1 MKKYTFRQNIL
12 IQFMTSLLSWTYK
25 LLNSYKNDLKSL
37 RINNTIQSLS
47 SLEMK
52 AENLKFNITQSSTF
66 KSQSLIKS
74 VRKFLMVTPSIS
86 LAVVPKVFCT
96 RQ

>member
-25 LLNSYKNDLKSL
+25 LLNSINDLKSL
-37 RINNTIQSLS
+37 RINNNTIQSLS

>member
-1 MKKYTFRQNIL
+1 
-12 IQFMTSLLSWTYK
+12 MTDLQRRYYK

-52 AENLKFNITQSSTF
+52 AKNLKFNITQSSAF

-74 VRKFLMVTPSIS
+74 VRKFMMEFPSIS

>member
-1 MKKYTFRQNIL
+1 
-12 IQFMTSLLSWTYK
+12 MTDLLSWTYK

-66 KSQSLIKS
+66 KS
-74 VRKFLMVTPSIS
+74 
-86 LAVVPKVFCT
+86 
-96 RQ
+96 

>member
-1 MKKYTFRQNIL
+1 
-12 IQFMTSLLSWTYK
+12 MTSLLSWTYK
-25 LLNSYKNDLKSL
+25 LLNSINDLKSL
-37 RINNTIQSLS
+37 RINNNTIQSLS

>member
-1 MKKYTFRQNIL
+1 MRKYTFRQNIL
-12 IQFMTSLLSWTYK
+12 IQFMTDLQRRYYK
-25 LLNSYKNDLKSL
+25 LLNSSNDLKSL
-37 RINNTIQSLS
+37 RINNNTIQSLS

-52 AENLKFNITQSSTF
+52 AKNLKFNITQSSAF

-74 VRKFLMVTPSIS
+74 VRKFMMEFPSIS

>member
-1 MKKYTFRQNIL
+1 
-12 IQFMTSLLSWTYK
+12 MTDLQRRYYK
-25 LLNSYKNDLKSL
+25 LLNSSNDLKSL

-52 AENLKFNITQSSTF
+52 AKNLKFNITQSSAF

-74 VRKFLMVTPSIS
+74 VRKFMMEFPSIS

>member
-12 IQFMTSLLSWTYK
+12 IQFMTDLQRRYYK
-25 LLNSYKNDLKSL
+25 LLNSSNDLKSL

-74 VRKFLMVTPSIS
+74 VRKFMMVTPSIS

>member
-1 MKKYTFRQNIL
+1 
-12 IQFMTSLLSWTYK
+12 MTDLQRRYYK
-25 LLNSYKNDLKSL
+25 LLNSSNDLKPL

-52 AENLKFNITQSSTF
+52 AKNLKFNITQSSAF

-74 VRKFLMVTPSIS
+74 VRKFMMEFPSIS